1 MQLAQADMTGARNG
15 PSALVLSHTLKTRK
29 GVCAVT
35 DSKSNSN
42 SNGTTAYRL
51 FAAALMMVMLSIG
64 VLQLAGVIRI

>member
-1 MQLAQADMTGARNG
+1 
-15 PSALVLSHTLKTRK
+15 
-29 GVCAVT
+29 VT
-35 DSKSNSN
+35 DSKSN

>member
-1 MQLAQADMTGARNG
+1 MTCARNG
-15 PSALVLSHTLKTRK
+15 RSVLMLSHTLKTRK

-35 DSKSNSN
+35 DSKSN

>member
-1 MQLAQADMTGARNG
+1 MRGTDAPHLCYR
-15 PSALVLSHTLKTRK
+15 HTLKTRK

-42 SNGTTAYRL
+42 GVAVYRL

>member
-1 MQLAQADMTGARNG
+1 M
-15 PSALVLSHTLKTRK
+15 LSHTLKTRK